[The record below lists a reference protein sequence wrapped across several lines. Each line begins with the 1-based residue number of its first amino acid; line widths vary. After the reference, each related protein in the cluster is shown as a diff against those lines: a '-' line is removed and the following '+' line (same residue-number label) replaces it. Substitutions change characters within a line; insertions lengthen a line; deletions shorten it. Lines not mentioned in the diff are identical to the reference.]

1 MSGEA
6 DQRRGLMAAL
16 AAYGLWGLLPLFFG
30 LLHHVHPVE
39 VVAQRIVWS
48 LLLILMFL
56 ALRRGFATLAAVL
69 RDRRAMLALA
79 MSATFIAINWL
90 TYIWAV
96 QSDHVVGASLGYFLN
111 PLVNVLLGVLVLG
124 ERLRRGQTVAIAV
137 AAFGVALMAL
147 SALDTLWVSVVLALS
162 FAFYGLVRKM
172 TPVPAIAGLGAE
184 TLVLAPFALGWMAWS
199 MQSHPLSFG
208 QDGVTTALLIVAGL
222 VTTIPLVLFAV
233 AAQRLPM
240 ATLGLMQYLAPTMQ
254 FLTGVL
260 IFNESLNTGQIFSF
274 ALIWLSLILF
284 ATDSLAA
291 GRRGRMAAVRAA
303 RL

>member
-260 IFNESLNTGQIFSF
+260 IFNEALNTGQIFSF